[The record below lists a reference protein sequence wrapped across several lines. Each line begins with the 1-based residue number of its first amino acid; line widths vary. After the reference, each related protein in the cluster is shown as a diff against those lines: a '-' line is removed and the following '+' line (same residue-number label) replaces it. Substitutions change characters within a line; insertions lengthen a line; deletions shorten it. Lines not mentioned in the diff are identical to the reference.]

1 MSDEVRKYHEEE
13 AIGNTYDLRV
23 AWRLARYL
31 RPYWTTVVAA
41 LVLTLLTNILL
52 STQPYFTK
60 VAVDDFI
67 TPRQTDGIWLFAL
80 AFFGVFVFRFIFSYV
95 QEVLLNHVGQRVMF
109 DLRTEIFTKLQRQ
122 EIAYYDRYPVGRII
136 TRLTSDVDALNE
148 LFTSGVIDVLGDLV
162 IIFAIIGMM
171 FWLDWKLA
179 LVSLI
184 TVPLLFACTN
194 WFRKHA
200 RNGFDRVRTRNARLN
215 AFLQE
220 YISGAQTVQLMNAEQ
235 KAKRGFHDINDDYR
249 NANIETIYYYSVF
262 YPLVDFIGA
271 VGIALVIF
279 FFAYESISAMSASGQ
294 ALTVGILASFI
305 QYSLQLFQ
313 PIRDLSGK
321 FNVLQAAIVASH
333 RIFILL
339 DLEIDIKSP
348 ENPKKTGKALGE
360 IEFRNVWFAYKE
372 NEWVLK
378 DVSFKM
384 NIGESVALVG
394 ATGSGKTTV
403 TNLLMRFYDVQKGTI
418 LLDGVDVR
426 DWDLHDL
433 RSNFA
438 VVLQD
443 VFLFSGSIENNIR
456 LGRKSIDASRI
467 RWASKEVRADDF
479 ISELDGKYEFEVRE
493 RGAGLSVGQKQLIS
507 FARALA
513 FDPTILILDEATSSI
528 DTETEQLIQK
538 AVERVMNGRT
548 SLVVAHRLST
558 IQKCDRIMVFHHGEL
573 RESGT
578 HNQLLTA
585 RGLPEDR
592 VRGLELGADDYITKP
607 FDITELA
614 ARVRAV
620 LRRTQAAR
628 DLSPLTGL
636 PGNFKIT
643 AEIEQAIKERRDFA
657 LVHGDLDNFKAFND
671 HYGFMR
677 GDEVIRFC
685 GNCLSDAAA
694 NLGIEGAFVGHIGGD
709 DFVAMIPPTMAESFC
724 KEVIERF
731 DDGILDLYDTADA
744 LRGYIEVIDRR
755 GERYAFPVVSLSL
768 GVASTD
774 VREIGTQWE
783 ASAIAVEMKEFA
795 KKQPGSTYR
804 IDRRTS

>member
-1 MSDEVRKYHEEE
+1 MSEEAKKYHEED
-13 AIGNTYDLRV
+13 AIGKTYDFRV
-23 AWRLARYL
+23 ARRLARYL
-31 RPYWTTVVAA
+31 KPYWKTVAA
-41 LVLTLLTNILL
+41 ALALTLLTNILV

-67 TPRQTDGIWLFAL
+67 TPKRTDGVWLFAL
-80 AFFGVFVFRFIFSYV
+80 AFFGVFVFRFIFSYT
-95 QEVLLNHVGQRVMF
+95 QEVLLNHVGQHVMF
-109 DLRTEIFTKLQRQ
+109 DLRTEIFTKLQHQ
-122 EIAYYDRYPVGRII
+122 EVAYYDRYPVGRIV

-179 LVSLI
+179 LVSLV

-220 YISGAQTVQLMNAEQ
+220 YISGAQTVQLMNAEE
-235 KAKRGFHDINDDYR
+235 KARGRFREINDDYR

-262 YPLVDFIGA
+262 YPLVDFIGT
-271 VGIALVIF
+271 VGIALVIAAF
-279 FFAYESISAMSASGQ
+279 GYEYISGFSAAGS
-294 ALTVGILASFI
+294 ALKIGLLASFI

-313 PIRDLSGK
+313 PIRDLSDK

-339 DLEIDIKSP
+339 DLEVDIKSP
-348 ENPKKTGKALGE
+348 AEPKKTGKALGE
-360 IEFRNVWFAYKE
+360 IEFQNVWFAYKE

-384 NIGESVALVG
+384 NIGESIALVG

-403 TNLLMRFYDVQKGTI
+403 TNLLMRFYDVQKGKI

-456 LGRKSIDASRI
+456 LGRKDIDGGRI
-467 RWASKEVRADDF
+467 RWAAKEVRADEF
-479 ISELDGKYEFEVRE
+479 IQELNGRYEFEVRE

-528 DTETEQLIQK
+528 DTETEQLIQQ
-538 AVERVMNGRT
+538 AVNRVMDDRT

-578 HNQLLTA
+578 HNELLTA
-585 RGLPEDR
+585 RGLYWRLYQLQYSEEKIHVSEP
-592 VRGLELGADDYITKP
+592 GAI
-607 FDITELA
+607 A
-614 ARVRAV
+614 
-620 LRRTQAAR
+620 
-628 DLSPLTGL
+628 
-636 PGNFKIT
+636 
-643 AEIEQAIKERRDFA
+643 
-657 LVHGDLDNFKAFND
+657 
-671 HYGFMR
+671 
-677 GDEVIRFC
+677 
-685 GNCLSDAAA
+685 
-694 NLGIEGAFVGHIGGD
+694 
-709 DFVAMIPPTMAESFC
+709 
-724 KEVIERF
+724 
-731 DDGILDLYDTADA
+731 
-744 LRGYIEVIDRR
+744 
-755 GERYAFPVVSLSL
+755 
-768 GVASTD
+768 TD
-774 VREIGTQWE
+774 
-783 ASAIAVEMKEFA
+783 SAIES
-795 KKQPGSTYR
+795 G
-804 IDRRTS
+804 I